1 MIKNIIFDM
10 SEVIISGYHG
20 IEKLLAKKRNIPAE
34 IVLKR
39 KAETLEIFL
48 DTMRGKYTEEEY
60 IDCLLNGT
68 DWNITK
74 DEFKEVIREN
84 LNIPVQGTMEIV
96 HKLSDKY
103 NLILLSDYVRE
114 WMDYIKG
121 NNTELNIFKKKYFS
135 FETGMLKQDDGLF
148 NYVIEDSNINPNE
161 TIFIDDY
168 KSNVGKAEEC
178 RINGIVFTNAKDLAK
193 DLHEKYNINL

>member
-20 IEKLLAKKRNIPAE
+20 IEKLLEKKKNIQAE
-34 IVLKR
+34 VFEKR
-39 KAETLEIFL
+39 KAATLDVFL
-48 DTMRGKYTEEEY
+48 DTMRGKYTENEY

-68 DWNITK
+68 GWNIAK
-74 DEFKEVIREN
+74 DKFKEAIREN
-84 LNIPVQGTMEIV
+84 LNIPVLGTMEIV
-96 HKLSDKY
+96 HKLSNKY

-114 WMDYIKG
+114 WREYLKQCNSNLD
-121 NNTELNIFKKKYFS
+121 IFKKQFFS

-148 NYVIEDSNINPNE
+148 NYVIEESNINPNE

-168 KSNVGKAEEC
+168 KSNIEKAEEC
-178 RINGIVFTNAKDLAK
+178 EINGIVFTNAKDLEK
-193 DLHEKYNINL
+193 ELHEKYNIDL